1 MKYQQELGWKLELL
15 WCSYNHRKCT
25 RVDFLN
31 NHMGPP
37 PPKLCSLTESKVVH
51 KIWACSPISS
61 NNVSC

>member
-37 PPKLCSLTESKVVH
+37 PSQIVFINRVQSG
-51 KIWACSPISS
+51 S
-61 NNVSC
+61 